1 MAKYRRRFDILADM
15 VRVASSG
22 AKKTKIMYFANLS
35 YLLLNKYLD
44 EAMHT
49 GFLRYNGEEYLTTRK
64 GGAFLER
71 YNDFRSRYSRVNAD
85 LEELKSE
92 AERLERMCRPRRW
105 NNRNAKKNRSAA
117 LV

>member
-1 MAKYRRRFDILADM
+1 LAKYRRRFDIIADM

-35 YLLLNKYLD
+35 YLLLNRYLD
-44 EAMHT
+44 DALHT
-49 GFLRYNGEEYLTTRK
+49 GLLRFNGEKYTTTRK

-71 YNDFRSRYSRVNAD
+71 YNDFQSRYSRVNAD

-92 AERLERMCRPRRW
+92 AETLERMCRSRRL
-105 NNRNAKKNRSAA
+105 NNRNAKKSRSTA